1 MKTNDLFRASGVMAI
16 GTILSR
22 ITGFFRAILGV
33 AVLGTALLADAYNVA
48 NTMPNILY
56 NLLVGGALTAI
67 FVPQLVRSFS
77 DEDGGHGFASRLVT
91 TISGILLLLVLIGVI
106 FAPALVRLYA
116 PEFATSGFEKEF
128 SIAVAFALGAAFL
141 NAAFNFCLGCEI
153 YLLLLRAR
161 SK

>member
-1 MKTNDLFRASGVMAI
+1 MAI

-33 AVLGTALLADAYNVA
+33 AVLGTALLADSYNVA

-91 TISGILLLLVLIGVI
+91 TISVILLLLVFIGVI

-116 PEFATSGFEKEF
+116 PDFATSGFEQEF
-128 SIAVAFALGAAFL
+128 SIAVAFTRYCLPQIFFLGLFTMLGQVA
-141 NAAFNFCLGCEI
+141 NARG
-153 YLLLLRAR
+153 
-161 SK
+161 

>member
-1 MKTNDLFRASGVMAI
+1 MKNNELFRASGIMAV

-22 ITGFFRAILGV
+22 ITGFIRALLAV
-33 AVLGTALLADAYNVA
+33 AVLGTALLADTFNVA

-91 TISGILLLLVLIGVI
+91 TISLILFALVIIGVI
-106 FAPALVRLYA
+106 FAFIYICCISL
-116 PEFATSGFEKEF
+116 TGFD
-128 SIAVAFALGAAFL
+128 SLPLIAFRYHHHHYHYHYHQIIL
-141 NAAFNFCLGCEI
+141 
-153 YLLLLRAR
+153 
-161 SK
+161 